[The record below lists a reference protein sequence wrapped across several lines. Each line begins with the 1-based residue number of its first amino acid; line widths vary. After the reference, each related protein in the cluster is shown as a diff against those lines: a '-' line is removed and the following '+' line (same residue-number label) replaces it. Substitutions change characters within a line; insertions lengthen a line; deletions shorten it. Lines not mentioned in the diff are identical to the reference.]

1 MKKSQVFLSCLGT
14 TVGTV
19 LIGVQPVLGL
29 TWVLTADLT
38 SPAAVSPCCTG
49 IFDFDGV
56 AYTNVNLSVPLLGET
71 FTTITIEAAPLNT
84 VSSISTSGDSEV
96 FVTFA
101 AFLDPNSPAGTM
113 ITFTGTG
120 TTTALG
126 PPLPLAFNGTVTAQP
141 VPVPYEFE
149 SVTGLA
155 ILGMG
160 YGLHKLRK
168 RRQQQRTFQTQ
179 TPDQQLTSDNS
190 QLSEI
195 SEDIESESLAEN
207 HRELVKSI
215 KKS

>member
-1 MKKSQVFLSCLGT
+1 MSCLGT
-14 TVGTV
+14 TIGTV

-29 TWVLTADLT
+29 TWVLIGDANIT
-38 SPAAVSPCCTG
+38 SPPLGPITNCCSGT
-49 IFDFDGV
+49 FDFDPGTNT
-56 AYTNVNLSVPLLGET
+56 YTNVSLVAFG
-71 FTTITIEAAPLNT
+71 I
-84 VSSISTSGDSEV
+84 EV
-96 FVTFA
+96 FSA
-101 AFLDPNSPAGTM
+101 
-113 ITFTGTG
+113 ITGTG
-120 TTTALG
+120 LAANSISDSTATTVNVTFFSSLSIASPGDIINFTGNGMTSLFG
-126 PPLPLAFNGTVTAQP
+126 GATFTVSGTVTAQP

-168 RRQQQRTFQTQ
+168 RRQQQRNSPTQ

-207 HRELVKSI
+207 HRELVNSI